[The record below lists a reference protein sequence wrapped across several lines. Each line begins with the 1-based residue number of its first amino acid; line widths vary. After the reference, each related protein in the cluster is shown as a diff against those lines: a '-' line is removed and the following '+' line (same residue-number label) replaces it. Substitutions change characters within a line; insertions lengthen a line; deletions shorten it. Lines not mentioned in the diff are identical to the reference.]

1 MTLRDVPVGSI
12 VTDKKT
18 RFNNKPIEWLVA
30 DHEKYSGTVL
40 LSKDILCCR
49 SFDEPKKSY
58 KNADRSAYSAEFGVR
73 PACVIFGSVPVKR
86 RKNGGYKFY
95 WKGVR

>member
-1 MTLRDVPVGSI
+1 MTLKELPVGSI

-49 SFDEPKKSY
+49 PFDKPKKSY
-58 KNADRSAYSAEFGVR
+58 EDADRRKY
-73 PACVIFGSVPVKR
+73 GS
-86 RKNGGYKFY
+86 NC
-95 WKGVR
+95 